1 MLALGAGDS
10 GPRLPQMS
18 LAVPSSLPGVGTT
31 LSGHPHALPG
41 IHSWMEGACPAGRGS
56 RADAKGAPP
65 SPGAL
70 LSLRG
75 GGGRGTVNTCEH
87 AHACVCLAVIVG
99 NRKQQ
104 GGAGDPTGGVVC
116 RFKRADWEG
125 KLYLSS

>member
-1 MLALGAGDS
+1 MPCRAGKQSRREGSPALTWGSTVLA
-10 GPRLPQMS
+10 
-18 LAVPSSLPGVGTT
+18 
-31 LSGHPHALPG
+31 
-41 IHSWMEGACPAGRGS
+41 
-56 RADAKGAPP
+56 
-65 SPGAL
+65 
-70 LSLRG
+70 G